1 MLNRMIAF
9 SLKNHLLVM
18 IASLFIA
25 GYGVFVAIQMPVDV
39 LPDLNRPIVTVITE
53 IHSMVPEDVERRIT
67 IPLEQVFNGATGVSC
82 VRSSSGLGISVV
94 FVEFDW
100 HTDIY
105 RNRQIIQEKIQL
117 AKSKLPPEAN
127 PQMAPISSIMGQ
139 IQLVGIQSKS
149 GKTQAT
155 ELRALVDYKIKYRL
169 LSIPGISQIISIGGS
184 PRQLQVTVNADKLR
198 FFDVTLDEVA
208 EAIKAANLN
217 AAGGFLNIGSK
228 GPTITVTG
236 RVVEK
241 EQLEKAMVKF
251 DSVRPTLLRDVAQV
265 EFGPAAIRVGD
276 AGINSRPGVIM
287 VIFKQP
293 GTDTVSLS
301 NKINMELEVL
311 QLGLPKDVVLV
322 PDIFQQSIFITR
334 AIDNVMEAVRDGG
347 ILVFFILLLF
357 LMNIRT
363 TFITLTAI
371 PLSVA
376 VTAIIFDM
384 FNLSIN
390 TMTLGGLAVAIGALV
405 DDAIVDVENVYRRL
419 KENSQRKKPQHK
431 LWVIFRAS
439 SEVRKPI
446 LFGTLLVIV
455 VYLPLFFLSGLEGR
469 LFVPIGIAYIL
480 SVASSLF
487 VALTVTPILCY
498 YLLSEMKGIERKSDT
513 WIVSKLKSL
522 IGGVIDF
529 SIKYHLQ
536 VFAVFLVMVV
546 VSVFLLLTRG
556 TQFLPPFNEGVAQIN
571 MYLPP
576 EVALETSNEFGRRLE
591 RILTKVEGVKNVGRR
606 TGRSENDENAHGV
619 NITEII
625 VTFDPKANLP
635 REAIVAD
642 IRKHM
647 KEEFPGLPSEVDQP
661 LSHMLSHM
669 LSGVKAQVAIKTYG
683 QDLDVLRSVAKKIEQ
698 AIKSVPGVVDLYVE
712 QQVLLDHIVINP
724 KRDKLA
730 QIGVTIEDVA
740 ELVELALEGEE
751 VSRMQIGSFTYPMI
765 VRLEKQSR
773 ENLDKI
779 RMLKVRT
786 KHGISV
792 PLSDVAAVEIGKTPN
807 NINRENV
814 SRLIVVQHN
823 VAGRSLGEVI
833 ADVQKALKPIEK
845 DLRKTTGYSIRI
857 GGQYA
862 AQINATKRIF
872 VLSFVSIAIMFL
884 VLFAHFKSINFSVL
898 VLVSIPMAFIGAML
912 YIIISQQAVS
922 VATMVGL
929 ISLGGIAARNSILLL
944 DRYVHLMRD
953 EGVPFSAGMII
964 QAGQERMVPVLM
976 TALTSGI
983 SLVPIALAP
992 GEPGR
997 EILYPVATVIIG
1009 GLISSTILDFIVIPA
1024 LFWMFGK
1031 NAAEKIAEEP
1041 EAFDSATEEMYIAFE
1056 ADKKA
1061 DKHNNFKE

>member
-1 MLNRMIAF
+1 MLNRIIAF
-9 SLKNHLLVM
+9 SLKNHLLV
-18 IASLFIA
+18 IITSLFIA
-25 GYGVFVAIQMPVDV
+25 AYGVFVAVQMPVDV

-53 IHSMVPEDVERRIT
+53 AHSMVPEDVERRIT
-67 IPLEQVFNGATGVSC
+67 IPLERVFNGATGVSR
-82 VRSSSGLGISVV
+82 VRSSSGLGLSIV

-117 AKSKLPPEAN
+117 VKSQLPAEIN

-139 IQLVGIQSKS
+139 IQLVGVQSKS
-149 GKTQAT
+149 GKTKAT
-155 ELRALVDYKIKYRL
+155 ELRALVDYNIKYRL
-169 LSIPGISQIISIGGS
+169 LSIPGISQIISIGGA
-184 PRQLQVTVNADKLR
+184 PRQLQVTADYDKLR
-198 FFDVTLDEVA
+198 CFDVTLDEVA
-208 EAIKAANLN
+208 AAIKSANLN
-217 AAGGFLNIGSK
+217 AAGGFLNMGSK

-236 RVVEK
+236 RVIEK

-251 DSVRPTLLRDVAQV
+251 DPIRPILVRDIGRV

-276 AGINSRPGVIM
+276 AGINAQPGVIM

-293 GTDTVSLS
+293 GIDTVSLS
-301 NKINMELEVL
+301 DKINRELETL
-311 QLGLPKDVVLV
+311 QLGLPKDIVLV
-322 PDIFQQSIFITR
+322 PSIFQQSIFITR
-334 AIDNVMEAVRDGG
+334 AIDNVIEAVRDGG
-347 ILVFFILLLF
+347 ILVFLILLLF

-371 PLSVA
+371 PLSIA

-384 FNLSIN
+384 FHLSIN

-419 KENSQRKKPQHK
+419 KENAQRKKPQHK

-469 LFVPIGIAYIL
+469 LFIPIGIAYIL
-480 SVASSLF
+480 SVASSLV

-498 YLLSEMKGIERKSDT
+498 YLLSEMKGMENKSDT
-513 WIVSKLKSL
+513 WVVVKLKNFVGS
-522 IGGVIDF
+522 IIRF
-529 SIKYHLQ
+529 SIDRHLQ

-546 VSVFLLLTRG
+546 VGGFLLLTRG

-571 MYLPP
+571 IYLPP
-576 EVALETSNEFGRRLE
+576 EVALETSNDFGRRLE
-591 RILTKVEGVKNVGRR
+591 KILTQVAGVKNVGRR
-606 TGRSENDENAHGV
+606 TGRSENDEIAHGV
-619 NITEII
+619 NITELI
-625 VTFDPKANLP
+625 VTFDPRKNLP

-642 IRKHM
+642 IRQRIQ
-647 KEEFPGLPSEVDQP
+647 ESFPGLPSEVDQP

-712 QQVLLDHIVINP
+712 QQVLMDHIVIHP
-724 KRDKLA
+724 KREKLA
-730 QIGVTIEDVA
+730 QIGATVKDIG
-740 ELVELALEGEE
+740 ELVELAMEGEE

-765 VRLEKQSR
+765 VKLDEKSR

-779 RMLKVRT
+779 RRLKLRT
-786 KHGISV
+786 KHGVSV
-792 PLSDVAAVEIGKTPN
+792 PLSDVADIDVGKTPN

-833 ADVQKALKPIEK
+833 ADVQKALKPIEAE
-845 DLRKTTGYSIRI
+845 LSKTTGYSIRI
-857 GGQYA
+857 GGQYD

-872 VLSFVSIAIMFL
+872 VLSIVSLMIMFL
-884 VLFAHFKSINFSVL
+884 VLFAHFKSANFSAL

-912 YIIISQQAVS
+912 YIVISQQAVS

-953 EGVPFSAGMII
+953 EGVGFSAAMII
-964 QAGQERMVPVLM
+964 RAGQERMVPVLM

-1031 NAAEKIAEEP
+1031 NSAEKIAEEP
-1041 EAFDSATEEMYIAFE
+1041 EAFDAATEEMYIAFE

-1061 DKHNNFKE
+1061 DNDNFKE